1 MRRGKRPAAGG
12 TGPGLPGPVARAVG
26 MPTTQPPRKPLSL
39 STHLA
44 WDLLP
49 GAAPDVTRGLSWA
62 TSAGRPSGCGSRGRR
77 GRRVARQGAGA
88 VRPYGGGVS
97 DAGNWAHKTGT

>member
-12 TGPGLPGPVARAVG
+12 TGPGLPGPVAWVVG

-39 STHLA
+39 LTHLA
-44 WDLLP
+44 RDILP
-49 GAAPDVTRGLSWA
+49 GVVPEVVG
-62 TSAGRPSGCGSRGRR
+62 
-77 GRRVARQGAGA
+77 GRRVAWQGAGA

-97 DAGNWAHKTGT
+97 DAGNWAHKTST

>member
-12 TGPGLPGPVARAVG
+12 TGPGLPGPVAWVVG
-26 MPTTQPPRKPLSL
+26 MPATQPPRKPLSL

-49 GAAPDVTRGLSWA
+49 GAAPEVVRAGGWRGKVLVW
-62 TSAGRPSGCGSRGRR
+62 C
-77 GRRVARQGAGA
+77 ARMAA
-88 VRPYGGGVS
+88 VCPMR
-97 DAGNWAHKTGT
+97 GNWVHKTGT